1 MGNCGKKEPK
11 MLKSLAK
18 ALLALSLT
26 FGAAQANDT
35 AFGGEGVTLL
45 PIKNDN
51 ITMVDEHI
59 VLEAVKGNGLEI
71 DHWKATC
78 TFHFKNE
85 TDKPQTITMGFPF
98 QRRYEAW
105 CDTEESWKEERKQYE
120 PKERITYEQ
129 PMIRSFS
136 TKVRGAD
143 VKSKEI
149 EIKDKRSPYKHAWIW
164 DVTFAPGEAI
174 EVINVY
180 EHDPAGDTNGLQEI
194 NYVLKTG
201 KNWKGGKIGRSL
213 LEVKPNTEFVHN
225 FSHSIST
232 LPKGAKLE
240 SDGKYRKL
248 VWDLKDFKP
257 EDDLYFS
264 FYPLKAWRDI
274 ASTSTYS
281 LMLPDFI
288 VEDPTCKDLRIARNR
303 YYAWYGYPFK
313 SADLKDYFKKQWWY
327 QEDPNFD
334 VKKLSTEAQEILGSS
349 VRAINALEKEK
360 GCAK

>member
-1 MGNCGKKEPK
+1 MKLFQS
-11 MLKSLAK
+11 MMK
-18 ALLALSLT
+18 ALLALMLT
-26 FGAAQANDT
+26 FGAAQANDST
-35 AFGGEGVTLL
+35 FGGTGATLL
-45 PIKNDN
+45 PIKNTN
-51 ITMVDEHI
+51 ISMMDEHI
-59 VLEAVKGNGLEI
+59 VI
-71 DHWKATC
+71 DGVPTSQGPMGHWKTTC

-85 TDKPQTITMGFPF
+85 TKEKQTITMGFPF
-98 QRRYEAW
+98 MRTMDIVTDLPELTPAQVKALPP
-105 CDTEESWKEERKQYE
+105 TERAPYLAPFIK
-120 PKERITYEQ
+120 
-129 PMIRSFS
+129 SFT
-136 TKVRGAD
+136 TKVRGAA

-149 EIKDKRSPYKHAWIW
+149 DIKDKRSPYGHAWVW
-164 DVTFAPGEAI
+164 DVTFEPGETV
-174 EVINVY
+174 EVVNTY
-180 EHDPAGDTNGLQEI
+180 EHDNSGDVEGHDWIDYIL
-194 NYVLKTG
+194 LTG
-201 KNWKGGKIGRSL
+201 KNWKDGKIGRSL